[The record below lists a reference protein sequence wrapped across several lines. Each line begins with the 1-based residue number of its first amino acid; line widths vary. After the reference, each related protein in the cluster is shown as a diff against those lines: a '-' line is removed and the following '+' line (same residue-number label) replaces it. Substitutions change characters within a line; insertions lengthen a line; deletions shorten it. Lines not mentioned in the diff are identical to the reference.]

1 MHEKNNDMHEK
12 FNIKFQEVKLKMQI
26 DCLLSMKRKNSVML
40 LDI

>member
-12 FNIKFQEVKLKMQI
+12 FNIKFQEGKLKMQT
-26 DCLLSMKRKNSVML
+26 DCLLLMKRKSLVML

>member
-12 FNIKFQEVKLKMQI
+12 FNIKFQKVKLKMQI
-26 DCLLSMKRKNSVML
+26 DCLLLMKRKSSVML

>member
-12 FNIKFQEVKLKMQI
+12 FNIKFQKVKLKMQT
-26 DCLLSMKRKNSVML
+26 DCLLSMKRKSSVML